1 MAWTIEYTETALR
14 WLRKADQSIAKRI
27 LDFMDERIAKAND
40 PRILGKALTGEL
52 RGLWRYRV
60 GDFRLICK
68 IQDKKVSVLVLE
80 IGHRREIYR

>member
-1 MAWTIEYTETALR
+1 LAWTIEYTETALR